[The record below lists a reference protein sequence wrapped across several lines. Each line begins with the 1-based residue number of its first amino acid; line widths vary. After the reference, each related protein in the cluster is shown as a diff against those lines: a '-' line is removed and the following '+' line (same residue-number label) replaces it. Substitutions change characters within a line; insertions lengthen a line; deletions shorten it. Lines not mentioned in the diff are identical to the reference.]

1 MKSKRNLEN
10 KLKNM
15 KKIILTVAGALILAS
30 CATNPVTGRR
40 SLSLVSNADLFPT
53 AFSQYTKVLSEGKV
67 ITGTNDAKMVQTVGQ
82 RLEYAANEYYKQKG
96 ISSQLQGYQ
105 WQFTLL
111 NANEV
116 NAWCMPGGKVAVYSG
131 ILPVTKDATGLA
143 VVLGHEIGHAL
154 AGHSAEQA
162 SQQVAAQGLGQIVG
176 GSLSKSSYAGIFEKL
191 YPAVGQGVLLNY
203 SRKME
208 LDADVTGLYLMAM
221 AGYDPSQAIPFWER
235 MSEKSGNSNVSEFL
249 STHPSDATRIAQI
262 REALP
267 TALAYYKAS
276 PYKGK

>member
-1 MKSKRNLEN
+1 
-10 KLKNM
+10 M
-15 KKIILTVAGALILAS
+15 KKIILTALGTLTLAS
-30 CATNPVTGRR
+30 CATNPVTGRK
-40 SLSLVSNADLFPT
+40 SLSIVSNTELMPAAYT
-53 AFSQYTKVLSEGKV
+53 QYAKVLKEGKV
-67 ITGTNDAKMVQTVGQ
+67 ISGTTDAKMVQTVGE
-82 RLEYAANEYYKQKG
+82 RLKYAAEKYYQDRG

-111 NANEV
+111 QANEV

-162 SQQVAAQGLGQIVG
+162 SQQALAQYGGQIIG
-176 GSLSKSSYAGIFEKL
+176 GSITNSNYASVFEQL
-191 YPAVGQGVLLNY
+191 YPVGAQVGLLNY

-221 AGYDPSQAIPFWER
+221 AGYNPSQAIPFWER
-235 MSEKSGNSNVSEFL
+235 MAAKSGNASVSEFL
-249 STHPSDATRIAQI
+249 STHPSDATRIAKI
-262 REALP
+262 KEALP
-267 TALAYYKAS
+267 TALTYYNAS

>member
-1 MKSKRNLEN
+1 
-10 KLKNM
+10 M
-15 KKIILTVAGALILAS
+15 KKIILTAVGALVLAS
-30 CATNPVTGRR
+30 CATNPVTGRK

-53 AFSQYTKVLSEGKV
+53 AYNQYSQILKQGKV
-67 ITGTNDAKMVQTVGQ
+67 ITGTADAKMVQTVGE
-82 RLEYAANEYYKQKG
+82 RLKYAAEKYYQEKG

-162 SQQVAAQGLGQIVG
+162 SQQMAAQGLGQIVG
-176 GSLSKSSYAGIFEKL
+176 GSIGNAEYAKVFEQL
-191 YPAVGQGVLLNY
+191 YPVGAQVGLLNY

-235 MSEKSGNSNVSEFL
+235 MAAKSGNAGVSEFL
-249 STHPSDATRIAQI
+249 STHPSDATRITKI
-262 REALP
+262 KEALP
-267 TALAYYKAS
+267 TAIAYYNAS

>member
-1 MKSKRNLEN
+1 
-10 KLKNM
+10 M
-15 KKIILTVAGALILAS
+15 KKILLTLVGVLTLAS
-30 CATNPVTGRR
+30 CATNPVTGRK
-40 SLSLVSNADLFPT
+40 SLSLVSNTELMPT
-53 AFSQYTKVLSEGKV
+53 AFSQYDKVLKEGKI
-67 ITGTNDAKMVQTVGQ
+67 ITGTADAKMIQTVGS
-82 RLEYAANEYYKQKG
+82 RLEYAAKEYYKEKG
-96 ISSQLQGYQ
+96 ILPQLDGYK

-111 NANEV
+111 QSNEV

-162 SQQVAAQGLGQIVG
+162 SQQMVAQYGGQII
-176 GSLSKSSYAGIFEKL
+176 GSSITNANYASIFNQL
-191 YPAVGQGVLLNY
+191 YPAGAQMGLLSY

-208 LDADVTGLYLMAM
+208 LDADKTGLYLMAM
-221 AGYDPSQAIPFWER
+221 AGYDPSAAIPFWER
-235 MSEKSGNSNVSEFL
+235 MAAKSGNSSTSDFM
-249 STHPSDATRIAQI
+249 STHPSDATRIARI

-267 TALAYYKAS
+267 TALAYYNAS

>member
-1 MKSKRNLEN
+1 
-10 KLKNM
+10 M
-15 KKIILTVAGALILAS
+15 KKILLTAAGALVLAA
-30 CATNPVTGRR
+30 CATNPVTGRK
-40 SLSLVSNADLFPT
+40 SLSLVSNTELFPT
-53 AFSQYTKVLSEGKV
+53 AFTQYSKVLAEGKV
-67 ITGTNDAKMVQTVGQ
+67 ISGTKDAKMVQTVGE
-82 RLEYAANEYYKQKG
+82 RLKYAANEYYKQKG
-96 ISSQLQGYQ
+96 ISSQLDGYQ

-162 SQQVAAQGLGQIVG
+162 SQQMAAQGLGQIVG
-176 GSLSKSSYAGIFEKL
+176 GSISNSSYAAVFDKL
-191 YPAVGQGVLLNY
+191 YPVGTQVGLLNY

-235 MSEKSGNSNVSEFL
+235 MSVKSGGASASEFL
-249 STHPSDATRIAQI
+249 STHPSDATRIAKI
-262 REALP
+262 KEALP
-267 TALAYYKAS
+267 TALSYYNAS

>member
-1 MKSKRNLEN
+1 
-10 KLKNM
+10 M
-15 KKIILTVAGALILAS
+15 KKIILTVTTALVLAA
-30 CATNPVTGRR
+30 CATNPVTGRK
-40 SLSLVSNADLFPT
+40 SLSLVSNAELMPT
-53 AFSQYTKVLSEGKV
+53 AFTQYSKVLKEGKV
-67 ITGTNDAKMVQTVGQ
+67 ITGTTDAKMIQTVGD
-82 RLEYAANEYYKQKG
+82 RLKYAADKYYAEKG
-96 ISSQLQGYQ
+96 LSAQLQGYQ

-111 NANEV
+111 QSNEV

-131 ILPVTKDATGLA
+131 ILPITKDASGLA

-162 SQQVAAQGLGQIVG
+162 SQQMAAQGIGQIVG
-176 GSLSKSSYAGIFEKL
+176 GSLSNSNYAAAFEKL
-191 YPAVGQGVLLNY
+191 YPVGAQVGLLNY

-235 MSEKSGNSNVSEFL
+235 MSAKGGSAGAAEFL
-249 STHPSDATRIAQI
+249 STHPSDATRISTIKQ
-262 REALP
+262 ALP
-267 TALAYYKAS
+267 TAIAYYNAS